1 MGEKALPTRGETY
14 QIAAEIIE
22 EALAKYGNDP
32 QHVWKGIY
40 TALLWYE
47 YVEPDLSLPHII
59 DADKLRVPRARLGQ
73 GTVQKQPGSIG
84 VWRRRAEAVNKEL
97 AKELGFPASR
107 VASEVDRLMRHPAFS
122 GLQRQNPLGTAFT
135 SVIVFVLERFSS
147 PRLQYESEV
156 LASDLFPGIRLPGR
170 SSSPRIDIIAKIGL
184 KLRAIISAKWSL
196 RHDRI
201 NDLTSECPI
210 YKGIAYQMWRFR
222 PSYNVVTNEFDP
234 ARLDKLLSDPCVDHV
249 FHINKHMVTSVCGL
263 NDRTRQLLD
272 VADLIRLTKSW

>member
-1 MGEKALPTRGETY
+1 MPTREETY

-22 EALAKYGNDP
+22 EALARYGNNP
-32 QHVWKGIY
+32 EHVWKGIY

-47 YVEPDLSLPHII
+47 HVEPGLSLPHII
-59 DADKLRVPRARLGQ
+59 DADKLRAPRARRGQ
-73 GTVQKQPGSIG
+73 GILQKPPRSMGI
-84 VWRRRAEAVNKEL
+84 WRRRAEAVNIEL
-97 AKELGFPASR
+97 ARELGFPASS
-107 VASEVDRLMRHPAFS
+107 VASKVDRLMRHPAFS

-135 SVIVFVLERFSS
+135 SAIVFALERFGS

-170 SSSPRIDIIAKIGL
+170 STSPRVDISATTSH

-210 YKGIAYQMWRFR
+210 YKGVAYQMWRFR

-234 ARLDKLLSDPCVDHV
+234 ARLNKLLSDPCVDHV

-272 VADLIRLTKSW
+272 IADLIRLTKGW